1 MYKLDFNK
9 IKIFCAVNDNI
20 KKLKR
25 QPPKQKIFVTHLF
38 DKELVSRLYKEHL
51 QLNKKINNPIF

>member
-51 QLNKKINNPIF
+51 